1 MTKMKKLDIFTFSRY
16 EVHVRFHTGETPFKC
31 HICGKGF
38 RDDRKMRLHVK
49 RHNSDLN
56 NKCHLCPRSFEGPK
70 ALQKHLLAH
79 EMGRYVKPKVIMNA
93 DGSTSMALPT
103 ETGAGGPGS
112 GGSGTATAHAS
123 EPATVIQPQLASV
136 IGSDGQPQQVVA
148 IMPAPLQPNET
159 ARNSI
164 EPKVNIFSKVSF
176 PLNFPAFS
184 MFYPNI

>member
-1 MTKMKKLDIFTFSRY
+1 
-16 EVHVRFHTGETPFKC
+16 
-31 HICGKGF
+31 
-38 RDDRKMRLHVK
+38 MRLHVK

-103 ETGAGGPGS
+103 EAGAGGPG
-112 GGSGTATAHAS
+112 GGSSSTALAA
-123 EPATVIQPQLASV
+123 EAAVIQPQLASV

-159 ARNSI
+159 AQNSI
-164 EPKVNIFSKVSF
+164 EPKVNL
-176 PLNFPAFS
+176 LNCVRLFLKIDMITFCYIACHFL
-184 MFYPNI
+184 